1 MQTIQI
7 LFGHFKWASIVEL
20 CSYSIFK
27 LVYNHY
33 YYLCNN
39 TTTATR
45 RTTYP
50 GFSAL
55 VGVADG
61 GVGNFGIGLHTDG
74 STVLSNMWTQCFL
87 SHWDFFQIFCF
98 IKLIPSCISCDTA
111 APTASALVKK
121 KKRQSLMPQLIV
133 FRARTHLTVCEV
145 WVQAL
150 SRGKHRKK

>member
-1 MQTIQI
+1 MFHVIEVQTIQI
-7 LFGHFKWASIVEL
+7 LHFKWASIVEL
-20 CSYSIFK
+20 CSYSFFK
-27 LVYNHY
+27 LVYYY

-87 SHWDFFQIFCF
+87 SIVLSNSSLPASLVIQLHQHPSFLPFFPFLSLLH
-98 IKLIPSCISCDTA
+98 KL
-111 APTASALVKK
+111 
-121 KKRQSLMPQLIV
+121 KKRNTPNSV
-133 FRARTHLTVCEV
+133 
-145 WVQAL
+145 
-150 SRGKHRKK
+150 